1 LARLA
6 VVLRRFRL
14 KNFKAWRDTGSV
26 ELAPLTILFGTNSSG
41 KSSINHLLML
51 LRQTVRSPDRKSVLD
66 LGDPESPVQLGSFRD
81 LIFDHRTKE
90 PLGIDLE
97 WDLPG
102 ELTVRDP
109 ISRKRW
115 SGDGL
120 AFRGEIRQAASGRTL
135 QSAGF
140 SYRLL
145 TASEEQLRVDF
156 ERDVKR
162 EDRWQINS
170 SPYDLIRTKG
180 RAWELP
186 KPVHF
191 YGFPNEASVYFQNS
205 AFLGDLELAFEDRL
219 EALSYLG
226 PIRQPPARI
235 YPWAGSV
242 PEDVGWRGENAIN
255 ALLAGADRRYNWT
268 AKARTKSL
276 EQIVASWLKR
286 LGLITSFQVSEIA
299 PGRSE
304 YEVRV
309 RARPKSAEVKLTDV
323 GFGVS
328 QVLPVVA
335 QAFYAPANSTVLM
348 EQPEIHLHPRAQSV
362 LGDLLLD
369 AVTARENST
378 GRGVQML
385 VESHSEHLL
394 RRIQRRI
401 AEEKVDPNQVAL
413 YFCYSSPEGSAMD
426 RLEVDTFGDILN
438 WPPDF
443 FGDELED
450 VSVQAEVGMQR
461 RMKIIEADDRH

>member
-1 LARLA
+1 MARLA
-6 VVLRRFRL
+6 LMLRQFRFR
-14 KNFKAWRDTGSV
+14 NFKAWRDTGPV

-90 PLGIDLE
+90 SLGIDLH
-97 WDLPG
+97 WDLPS

-115 SGDGL
+115 AGDQL
-120 AFRGEIRQAASGRTL
+120 AFSGEVRQAASGRTL
-135 QSAGF
+135 QSGGF
-140 SYRLL
+140 SFGLV
-145 TASEEQLRVDF
+145 AGSAEQLRVDF
-156 ERDVKR
+156 ERDKKR
-162 EDRWQINS
+162 EDRWQLVS

-205 AFLGDLELAFEDRL
+205 AFLGDLELAFEGRL
-219 EALSYLG
+219 ENLSYLG

-276 EQIVASWLKR
+276 EQIVATWLKR
-286 LGLITSFQVSEIA
+286 LGLISAFQVSEIA
-299 PGRSE
+299 PDRSE

-328 QVLPVVA
+328 QVLPVVT
-335 QAFYAPANSTVLM
+335 QVFYAPANSTVLM

-362 LGDLLLD
+362 LGDLLLE
-369 AVTARENST
+369 AVTARENSAD
-378 GRGVQML
+378 RNVQVI

-401 AEEKVDPNQVAL
+401 AEEKVDPSQVAL
-413 YFCYSSPEGSAMD
+413 YFCYSGQDGSAMD
-426 RLEVDTFGDILN
+426 RLEVDAYGDILN

-461 RMKIIEADDRH
+461 RMKILEADDSR

>member
-1 LARLA
+1 M
-6 VVLRRFRL
+6 LRRFRFR
-14 KNFKAWRDTGSV
+14 NFKAWRDTGPV

-90 PLGIDLE
+90 PLGIDLL
-97 WDLPG
+97 WDLPS

-115 SGDGL
+115 TGDQL
-120 AFRGEIRQAASGRTL
+120 AFQGEIREAASGRTL

-140 SYRLL
+140 SYGLVSG
-145 TASEEQLRVDF
+145 TGEQVMVDF
-156 ERDVKR
+156 ERDQKR
-162 EDRWQINS
+162 EDRWQLVS
-170 SPYDLIRTKG
+170 SPYDLVRTKG

-205 AFLGDLELAFEDRL
+205 AFLGDLELAFEGRL
-219 EALSYLG
+219 ENLSYLG

-242 PEDVGWRGENAIN
+242 PEDVGWRGEHAIN

-276 EQIVASWLKR
+276 EQIVATWLKR
-286 LGLITSFQVSEIA
+286 LGLISAFQVSEIA
-299 PGRSE
+299 PDRSE

-328 QVLPVVA
+328 QVLPVVT

-362 LGDLLLD
+362 LGDLLVE
-369 AVTARENST
+369 AVTARENSAD
-378 GRGVQML
+378 RNVQMI

-401 AEEKVDPNQVAL
+401 AEEKVDPSQVAL
-413 YFCYSSPEGSAMD
+413 YFCYSGQEGSAMD
-426 RLEVDTFGDILN
+426 RLEVDAFGDILN

-461 RMKIIEADDRH
+461 RMKILEADDRR